1 MNPLKKRYNQRKN
14 KAVAPV
20 LATLLMI
27 AVAVAMSVI
36 IFMWSQGFLAGTAD
50 STGSQQGAQNQAAQ
64 SSISIE
70 ASTFS
75 TTTNTSIVIVRNVG
89 AVAVQ
94 LGNIIATGISSNTGF
109 SGANTID
116 INNATFTL
124 SKGASV
130 NIDLSAAFFNSGGGL
145 ASGDV
150 VTMKV
155 TTDKGTFAQQS
166 YTVP

>member
-1 MNPLKKRYNQRKN
+1 
-14 KAVAPV
+14 
-20 LATLLMI
+20 MI

-70 ASTFS
+70 ATVFS
-75 TTTNTSIVIVRNVG
+75 TANQNATVIVRNVG
-89 AVAVQ
+89 AVQVKI
-94 LGNIIATGISSNTGF
+94 GNLIATGISSNVGGF
-109 SGANTID
+109 
-116 INNATFTL
+116 ATSNITAVDVDL
-124 SKGASV
+124 PKGDSENISLGWGFLGNV
-130 NIDLSAAFFNSGGGL
+130 N
-145 ASGDV
+145 SGDV
-150 VTMKV
+150 VTIKV